1 MKNTVFIVQVI
12 GYFFMA
18 KKQQKIN
25 PFRYILYVLY
35 NNRSKSHFDI
45 YEQSMVKIWNMH
57 LF

>member
-25 PFRYILYVLY
+25 PFRSV
-35 NNRSKSHFDI
+35 
-45 YEQSMVKIWNMH
+45 
-57 LF
+57 